1 MWRGAEGCWYQFW
14 VGNKADALS
23 SMMHSLLCFTGCPL
37 SSPVPSLCLCR
48 ITHAVVPKA
57 PGEAT
62 ALTHLVTPHLGV
74 CVVLAQYQETQESI
88 SEPLLWAQSRELQLS
103 RTGSL
108 SHLLLPRT
116 PSASSMAQH
125 KPPSS
130 VQPAK
135 HLRERDGPVKGKIN
149 TPSVHIHKCQTP
161 FSGRQR
167 CCWPSSQPRVQPR
180 TAPCPAVPGPSADVH
195 HLLQERGFHA
205 ACAELIHPERS
216 LVLQRGAPG
225 VEGEVHVV
233 VQQAADGCHVDI
245 RESHQPSR
253 KVGGVVEG
261 AEDASKLG
269 VEQVL
274 RQ

>member
-74 CVVLAQYQETQESI
+74 CVVLAQYQETQEYI

-135 HLRERDGPVKGKIN
+135 HLRERDGASEGKNKHTIC
-149 TPSVHIHKCQTP
+149 THT
-161 FSGRQR
+161 
-167 CCWPSSQPRVQPR
+167 
-180 TAPCPAVPGPSADVH
+180 
-195 HLLQERGFHA
+195 
-205 ACAELIHPERS
+205 
-216 LVLQRGAPG
+216 
-225 VEGEVHVV
+225 
-233 VQQAADGCHVDI
+233 
-245 RESHQPSR
+245 
-253 KVGGVVEG
+253 
-261 AEDASKLG
+261 
-269 VEQVL
+269 
-274 RQ
+274 